1 MKKSDA
7 DFDYT
12 PAEMPSAGIFVP
24 ADEPLL
30 VFPSIR
36 AAERYLE
43 VTDIKAGV
51 YSLAYGPTG
60 EVFSVTC
67 EGKKAAIRPFA
78 GAFRPDE
85 LKLALARYLEA
96 VGQNPSMDCSL
107 DQLVR
112 EVWDYEREFW
122 AENDPD
128 GDRFSK
134 RLPVWGC
141 LAVLALLAM
150 VAFTIYR

>member
-43 VTDIKAGV
+43 VTDIKAGRALKAKA
-51 YSLAYGPTG
+51 SL
-60 EVFSVTC
+60 
-67 EGKKAAIRPFA
+67 K
-78 GAFRPDE
+78 
-85 LKLALARYLEA
+85 
-96 VGQNPSMDCSL
+96 DCSM
-107 DQLVR
+107 
-112 EVWDYEREFW
+112 
-122 AENDPD
+122 A
-128 GDRFSK
+128 
-134 RLPVWGC
+134 
-141 LAVLALLAM
+141 
-150 VAFTIYR
+150 